1 MTIKSLEN
9 CPFDTLFEAFS
20 AAFSDYNRQW
30 DAAQLRAMLTRRGF
44 DPALSFAAYD
54 DTGRIAAFTLNG
66 IGSFNGRRTA
76 YDTGTGTRQAYRG
89 RGLAAE
95 IFRHALPRLARCG
108 IRQYLLEVLQ
118 ENKAAVSVYRG
129 LGFEVSR
136 EFDYFVRPNSEITG
150 CDLPRTSPFRLVPTA
165 AVPDGE
171 LLPFGDFRPSWQNS
185 ADSIR
190 RAGKEM
196 VGYDILTGSRTIAR
210 MFFEPASGDIAWIAV
225 APEFRR
231 RGVATM
237 LLRQALESNRSDSI
251 RVINT
256 ESACDSIRGFLE
268 AKNIFPCGRQ
278 FEMTLQI

>member
-30 DAAQLRAMLTRRGF
+30 DAAQLRAMLARRGF

-54 DTGRIAAFTLNG
+54 DTSRIAAFTLNG

-95 IFRHALPRLARCG
+95 IFRHALPRLARYG

-165 AVPDGE
+165 AAPDGE

-185 ADSIR
+185 AESIL
-190 RAGKEM
+190 RAAKQIA
-196 VGYDILTGSRTIAR
+196 GYDLRCGERTIGR
-210 MFFEPASGDIAWIAV
+210 IFFEPASGDIAWIAV
-225 APEFRR
+225 DREFRR
-231 RGVATM
+231 QGAAT
-237 LLRQALESNRSDSI
+237 LLLQAAAGAIRSDSI
-251 RVINT
+251 RVVNT
-256 ESACDSIRGFLE
+256 ECSCDSIREFLKSNGFIHSG
-268 AKNIFPCGRQ
+268 KQ
-278 FEMTLQI
+278 FEMILGI